1 MSFFSKIGLVR
12 ARDSMHYQVVQRS
25 HVTHNATHVPIE
37 FRKTKEKTEKR
48 RKLDSK
54 KKNCY

>member
-48 RKLDSK
+48 RKLDK
-54 KKNCY
+54 KRNCY